1 MNKTTKLVIG
11 TFILVAIIFL
21 GSGEIDQRTFV
32 NITVPGSGETRG
44 EVGGIKGVYLNSRAV
59 TKTNTKDWI
68 RKLKSHGFN
77 SVVIDVKNVSG
88 EITYNS
94 EVNLAKELGSASGR
108 LDLREIVSEFQT
120 EGIYVIAR
128 LTCFKDRIMANRC
141 CGGGEWVYPSNKQAQ
156 QYNIELAREAA
167 ELGFDEVQLDYIRYS
182 DEQGNIGGDY
192 RERSKVIANFV
203 QQVKESIPSHVKLS
217 LDVYGRTM
225 WKWNSKNIDPI
236 GQNLDYLE
244 KHADFM
250 SPMIYPSHYQDPD
263 LVYNP
268 DKLVELVM
276 GIGRER
282 LTVPLRPFIQ
292 GFDRAMPSGVDL
304 VNYISLELETL
315 ERLGVEDYLVW
326 NPKSNY
332 DSLWRALEHIPQV

>member
-1 MNKTTKLVIG
+1 MNRTTKLAIG
-11 TFILVAIIFL
+11 TFILVAVVFL

-44 EVGGIKGVYLNSRAV
+44 QVGSIRGVYLNSRAV

-68 RKLKSHGFN
+68 RKLKSHDLNG
-77 SVVIDVKNVSG
+77 VVINVKNVSG
-88 EITYNS
+88 EITYDS
-94 EVNLAKELGSASGR
+94 EIELANKLGSATGR
-108 LDLREIVSEFQT
+108 LDLREIVSEFQR

-128 LTCFKDRIMANRC
+128 ITCFKDSIMANHC
-141 CGGGEWVYPSNKQAQ
+141 CGEGEWVDPSNALAQ
-156 QYNIELAREAA
+156 KYNIELAREAV
-167 ELGFDEVQLDYIRYS
+167 EIGFDEIQLDYIRYS
-182 DEQGNIGGDY
+182 DDNGSIGGDY
-192 RERSKVIANFV
+192 KERSKVIANFV
-203 QQVKESIPSHVKLS
+203 QRVRESIPSHVKLS

-225 WKWNSKNIDPI
+225 WKWNSKNNDPI

-244 KHADFM
+244 KHADYL

-276 GIGRER
+276 GIGKER
-282 LTVPLRPFIQ
+282 LSVSLRPFIQ
-292 GFDRAMPSGVDL
+292 GFDRAMPAGVDL
-304 VNYISLELETL
+304 VNYIRLELKALKRSE
-315 ERLGVEDYLVW
+315 VEDYLVW

-332 DSLWRALEHIPQV
+332 DSLWKAL